1 MLQLGAAPAGLV
13 LVTVN
18 PALRRGELA
27 YVLLQ
32 VNAFIQPAE
41 SSLAE
46 KEARVDAP

>member
-1 MLQLGAAPAGLV
+1 MLIILAGRPRPAGCSA
-13 LVTVN
+13 
-18 PALRRGELA
+18 PRRGELA